1 MESLRDGQTERQ
13 TWCGLS
19 SMACICYTSQT
30 VAKDRKG
37 KREVML
43 ANAKKEFESLCEK
56 KKFFPKFGF
65 KSLLQS
71 MEGVKR

>member
-1 MESLRDGQTERQ
+1 MP
-13 TWCGLS
+13 
-19 SMACICYTSQT
+19 
-30 VAKDRKG
+30 
-37 KREVML
+37 
-43 ANAKKEFESLCEK
+43 KKEFESLCEE